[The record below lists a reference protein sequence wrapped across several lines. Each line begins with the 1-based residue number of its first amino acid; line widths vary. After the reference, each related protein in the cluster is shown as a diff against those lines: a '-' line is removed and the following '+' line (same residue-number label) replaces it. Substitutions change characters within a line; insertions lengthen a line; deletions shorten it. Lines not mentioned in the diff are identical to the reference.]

1 MKKKSCNTCDW
12 KLESG
17 RELPTLHKDI
27 EQDVKLAKEY
37 CENHSF
43 VYGNECEPIWCEE
56 CGYLDK
62 YKVTIS
68 ENSKENPRF
77 DKRK

>member
-37 CENHSF
+37 CENHTF
-43 VYGNECEPIWCEE
+43 VYGNECEPIWCKE

-62 YKVTIS
+62 YIVTIS
-68 ENSKENPRF
+68 ENSKENPKF